1 MTADGLDAIVAY
13 SNAKVQG
20 CVQYLANYAVRFV
33 AANTLPDGSYTM
45 AGSCA
50 ALFPRD
56 GDDTVLLADQRWDE
70 LRAREV
76 SALAETRFSGEL
88 GAELGR
94 LIAERGYRTVGI
106 DNWFVFPAHHY
117 LALREHAPDVDFVP
131 TFAIEH
137 TYKVKSPAELA
148 LIRRAEDVGVQALEA
163 AFEAVHVGAT
173 EHEIALAADYAMRT
187 HGDLELAGGMVA
199 AAGPNTAIAS
209 GLPSAED
216 SYVLERGD
224 WIMLDICPRYQ
235 GYAGDICR
243 MFVAGDLD
251 DVDPFRQRLYAATVA
266 IVEEVVRAVRAGRR
280 SAGAERARPVGR
292 GRPRRRRVQDDDARP
307 RRRHRPARHPR
318 LSLGSV
324 AARAGDVHHH
334 RAVPDRARQ
343 DRHPRRGARRRHRL
357 RLRGPLRRL
366 ADRASRLGLGPTR
379 SHVPDRPRTGK
390 EDDARHEH
398 ERQTPG
404 RFSRTM
410 PRVDRRRRLP
420 GHRRLVRRPGQEGR
434 VPRL

>member
-148 LIRRAEDVGVQALEA
+148 LIRRAENVGVQALEA

-173 EHEIALAADYAMRT
+173 DHEIALAADYAMRT

-266 IVEEVVRAVRAGRR
+266 IVEEVVRAVGP
-280 SAGAERARPVGR
+280 GVV
-292 GRPRRRRVQDDDARP
+292 PRELNELAQ
-307 RRRHRPARHPR
+307 
-318 LSLGSV
+318 SV
-324 AARAGDVHHH
+324 ADDLGVGGYKTTTLGHGVGIDLHDIPDFRWDPWPLEPGTCITIEPCLIVPGKTGT
-334 RAVPDRARQ
+334 RVEELVAVTDSGCEVLSAASPTE
-343 DRHPRRGARRRHRL
+343 
-357 RLRGPLRRL
+357 LRG
-366 ADRASRLGLGPTR
+366 SG
-379 SHVPDRPRTGK
+379 
-390 EDDARHEH
+390 
-398 ERQTPG
+398 
-404 RFSRTM
+404 
-410 PRVDRRRRLP
+410 
-420 GHRRLVRRPGQEGR
+420 
-434 VPRL
+434 